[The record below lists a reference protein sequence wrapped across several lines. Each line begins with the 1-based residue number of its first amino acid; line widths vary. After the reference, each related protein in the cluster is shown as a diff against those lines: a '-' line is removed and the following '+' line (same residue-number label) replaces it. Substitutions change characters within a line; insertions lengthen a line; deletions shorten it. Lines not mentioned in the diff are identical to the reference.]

1 MQMAHDFKFDDKGRK
16 LTLCRILKTIAEK
29 TNDEEIKGL
38 ANEATVIAKK
48 IDVRLK
54 IYAGRAKK
62 QAHELEVGGW
72 Q

>member
-1 MQMAHDFKFDDKGRK
+1 MEHDFKFDDKGRK

-29 TNDEEIKGL
+29 TDDGEIKGL

-48 IDVRLK
+48 IDKKLK
-54 IYAGRAKK
+54 IYCHNAKK
-62 QAHELEVGGW
+62 IAHELEVQSW